1 MLKKIAKGIWTFSL
15 EKGWK
20 WVWSKTTIDEK
31 VEAAVEEIDRRFD
44 NVKTEMKD
52 VADAAKEVG
61 NQIGDVADAV
71 AGKKRRGRP
80 KKK

>member
-1 MLKKIAKGIWTFSL
+1 M
-15 EKGWK
+15 
-20 WVWSKTTIDEK
+20 
-31 VEAAVEEIDRRFD
+31 EEIDRRFD

-52 VADAAKEVG
+52 VVDATKEVG
-61 NQIGDVADAV
+61 SQIGDVADAV